1 MNLEEAPDL
10 NVDLTSPSLN
20 LSADSNE
27 VVTYRRDS
35 RNYITQ
41 LFGAQLPAVH
51 TGFFNVSMSQG
62 IMINPHWH
70 TNVNEL
76 VVVITGEVMTSVFNP
91 FTQKLMTYQ
100 LKPGQV
106 SQLPKG
112 WFHWIV
118 SLTDNTFIMTIF
130 DQPTPDIVYASDF
143 LRFTPKEIMNRAYC
157 VNPEE
162 YAKAVAP
169 ITQSV
174 ILGPP
179 VDCGN
184 RELPSLSEPQ
194 PEYVP
199 PVYPGLQMEQP
210 LFQPQN
216 PYGPGPAQ
224 PYRFDPGRFW

>member
-1 MNLEEAPDL
+1 MMK
-10 NVDLTSPSLN
+10 VDLTNPSLN

-27 VVTYRRDS
+27 VVNYRRDP

-41 LFGAQLPAVH
+41 LFAAQLPAVN
-51 TGFFNVSMSQG
+51 TGFFNAYMSQG
-62 IMINPHWH
+62 IMVNPHWH
-70 TNVNEL
+70 TNVDEL
-76 VVVITGEVMTSVFNP
+76 VVVITGEIMTSVFNP

-106 SQLPKG
+106 TQFPKG

-118 SLTDNTFIMTIF
+118 SLTDNTFFMTIF
-130 DQPTPDIVYASDF
+130 DKPTPDIVYASDF

-162 YAKAVAP
+162 YAKTVAP

-179 VDCGN
+179 IDCDH
-184 RELPSLSEPQ
+184 RDIPSIPVEQPQ
-194 PEYVP
+194 YAP
-199 PVYPGLQMEQP
+199 PSYPGLQAEQP
-210 LFQPQN
+210 AFYSQN
-216 PYGPGPAQ
+216 SYGPGAPY
-224 PYRFDPGRFW
+224 PYRFDPNRFW

>member
-1 MNLEEAPDL
+1 M

-27 VVTYRRDS
+27 VVNYRRDPK
-35 RNYITQ
+35 NYITQ
-41 LFGAQLPAVH
+41 LFAAQLPAVG
-51 TGFFNVSMSQG
+51 TGFFNVYMSQG

-70 TNVNEL
+70 TNVDEL
-76 VVVITGEVMTSVFNP
+76 IVVITGEVMTSVFNP
-91 FTQKLMTYQ
+91 FTQQLMTYR

-106 SQLPKG
+106 SKFPKG
-112 WFHWIV
+112 WFHWLV
-118 SLTDNTFIMTIF
+118 SLTDNTFIMAIF

-162 YAKAVAP
+162 YAKTVAP

-179 VDCGN
+179 VDCQS
-184 RELPSLSEPQ
+184 RDIPSVPVQQPQ
-194 PEYVP
+194 YAP
-199 PVYPGLQMEQP
+199 PVYPGLESEQP
-210 LFQPQN
+210 MFISQDPF
-216 PYGPGPAQ
+216 GPDPSYR
-224 PYRFDPGRFW
+224 YRFDPNRFW